1 MDSFSSLSEQFTPMI
16 HHVIRSLSI
25 YKNKED
31 YFQIGL
37 IALWESQG
45 KYDEANGQFSNFA
58 YTVIKGRMINEL
70 KRQYKYDTFNQPV
83 DRAILDVRDPFSL
96 DKEAFLGENFM
107 TYTKNL
113 TLNQKRWLIL
123 TFIEDKNQNEIA
135 NMFNV
140 STAAVKSWRK
150 TTLHKLRKEME
161 ITL

>member
-1 MDSFSSLSEQFTPMI
+1 MDGFSNLSQQFTPMI
-16 HHVIRSLSI
+16 HHVIKSLSI

-31 YFQIGL
+31 FFQIGL
-37 IALWESQG
+37 IALWESQD
-45 KYDEANGQFSNFA
+45 KYDEANGKFSNFA
-58 YTVIKGRMINEL
+58 YTVIKGRIINEL
-70 KRQYKYDTFNQPV
+70 KRQHKYDTHSQPV
-83 DRAILDVRDPFSL
+83 DRAFLDVIDPFSL
-96 DKEAFLGENFM
+96 DKEAFMMENFM
-107 TYTKNL
+107 AYTENL